1 MFITAKVMSRVGRIG
16 GVKGFSIGYEGFDVI
31 SWVFHVYTLNDI
43 LKHKPW
49 IRIFRRF
56 MASIKR

>member
-31 SWVFHVYTLNDI
+31 S
-43 LKHKPW
+43 
-49 IRIFRRF
+49 
-56 MASIKR
+56 